1 MTGAGDADAAGGV
14 VGIILAGGASRRM
27 GSPKQLLPFRGR
39 PMLEQV
45 ARLAARTVPGGLV
58 VVLGHAARRIRAV
71 VDLPAGAVVVVNPD
85 HASGQASSLRTGLDA
100 LGPSAAAALI
110 LLADQ
115 PELPATAVRRV
126 LKRYRETGG
135 PVVRAA
141 YAGMPGHPVVLDR
154 SIWPAVLGGA
164 DTDRGA
170 GPVIARHPEW
180 VVSADLDLP
189 PPAEIDT
196 PADYRALRAREPAGP
211 GGEDG

>member
-1 MTGAGDADAAGGV
+1 MTEAGGAPAAGSV
-14 VGIILAGGASRRM
+14 AGIILAGGASRRM

-58 VVLGHAARRIRAV
+58 VVLGHAARRIRADI
-71 VDLPAGAVVVVNPD
+71 DLPAGATVVVNPD

-100 LGPSAAAALI
+100 LAPSAAAALI
-110 LLADQ
+110 LLVDQ
-115 PELPATAVRRV
+115 PELPADAVRRV
-126 LKRYRETGG
+126 LERYRETGG

-141 YAGMPGHPVVLDR
+141 YRGTPGHPVVLDR
-154 SIWPAVLGGA
+154 SIWPAVLGA
-164 DTDRGA
+164 TDTDRGA
-170 GPVIARHPEW
+170 GPAIARHPEW

-196 PADYRALRAREPAGP
+196 PADYRALRVRERAGP
-211 GGEDG
+211 GGKGG

>member
-1 MTGAGDADAAGGV
+1 MTEAGNADATGSVA
-14 VGIILAGGASRRM
+14 GIILAGGASRRM

-45 ARLAARTVPGGLV
+45 ARLAGRTVPGGLV
-58 VVLGHAARRIRAV
+58 VVLGHAARRIGAD
-71 VDLPAGAVVVVNPD
+71 VDLPAGTLVVVNPD

-100 LGPSAAAALI
+100 LAPSAAAALI

-115 PELPATAVRRV
+115 PELPTEAVRRV
-126 LKRYRETGG
+126 LERYRKTGG
-135 PVVRAA
+135 PVVRAT
-141 YAGMPGHPVVLDR
+141 YRGTPGHPVVLDR

-164 DTDRGA
+164 DADRGA

-189 PPAEIDT
+189 APAEIDT
-196 PADYRALRAREPAGP
+196 PADYRALRARERARPRGE
-211 GGEDG
+211 GG